1 MRTRTPT
8 CRRTTCRR
16 RCAARP
22 GTCLLSSGTK
32 KPSRREWT
40 GGRNSRKAWG
50 VGEWYAPMNSWLRPS
65 TALYRVLP
73 PFTALLGACATL
85 GKLSF
90 KEPDV
95 QLERIDI
102 TGLSLGGGTLDL
114 VFDVYNPNTFRIR
127 STRMEVDLDLEETHF
142 GTALLERPLDLS
154 PENHSRVIVPTRFE
168 WAGMGAGARALLTKR
183 AVGYG
188 LVGKVILDTPLG
200 DETVALKGAGNVPLR
215 KLVR

>member
-1 MRTRTPT
+1 MKPRQRIPHLASRIP
-8 CRRTTCRR
+8 RR
-16 RCAARP
+16 A
-22 GTCLLSSGTK
+22 S
-32 KPSRREWT
+32 
-40 GGRNSRKAWG
+40 
-50 VGEWYAPMNSWLRPS
+50 
-65 TALYRVLP
+65 
-73 PFTALLGACATL
+73 ALLLVALGSCATL

-154 PENHSRVIVPTRFE
+154 PENHSRVTVPTRFE

-200 DETVALKGAGNVPLR
+200 DETVALKANGNVPLR
-215 KLVR
+215 TLVR

>member
-1 MRTRTPT
+1 M
-8 CRRTTCRR
+8 
-16 RCAARP
+16 
-22 GTCLLSSGTK
+22 
-32 KPSRREWT
+32 
-40 GGRNSRKAWG
+40 
-50 VGEWYAPMNSWLRPS
+50 VGETQARCGKRDAGSVKP
-65 TALYRVLP
+65 RVRIPHLASRIP
-73 PFTALLGACATL
+73 RRASALLLVALGSCATL

-90 KEPDV
+90 KEPDIR
-95 QLERIDI
+95 LERIDI

-154 PENHSRVIVPTRFE
+154 PDNHSRVIVPTRFE
-168 WAGMGAGARALLTKR
+168 WAGLGAGARALLTKR

-200 DETVALKGAGNVPLR
+200 DETVALKANGSVPLR